1 MYLLQ
6 KIPKIGSVHQMLE
19 GGLQHCSDKNGADL
33 LYNFQKFEWMGGKR
47 RQISNTGYATK
58 FLNEVH
64 VIW

>member
-1 MYLLQ
+1 
-6 KIPKIGSVHQMLE
+6 MLE
-19 GGLQHCSDKNGADL
+19 GGLKQCANKNGADL